1 MSGSN
6 YTLSCPK
13 CQAVNAVRGKAMTLA
28 MTCSSCGV
36 YFRVGNWDKNITMF
50 DSPCEP
56 ALPLGTK
63 GKIEGV
69 VYEVMGFTVKK
80 ELKYKYHWR
89 EYLLFNPF
97 QGYAFLSEYDGH
109 WNIIWPIENEPT
121 KRKTESDFY
130 EGGLH
135 YQLYQKYQANVIYAR
150 GEFFFDVVELTESTW
165 NSEYI
170 GPPFMFALEVSD
182 DSLLWCKGEYIARQ
196 EVASAFNVPVK
207 NLPAKKGIGYTQP
220 VMAAIKPGAI
230 TGFTF
235 FILLALIGMQFFFS
249 GTAEEKIVYQGSFSQ
264 ATLKDQKFF
273 VTPSFQVDDGSKS
286 LNIDIITPV
295 QNDWFFGEFSLIN
308 DETGTEIIFTK
319 DIEYYQG
326 YEDGE
331 SWTEGSPYGEAFLSQ
346 IPGGKYH
353 INIYPEFSTS
363 SHEFTIVVKRDVATM
378 SNFFITL
385 FALALFPV
393 GFFIR
398 KTTMEKRRWEE
409 SDYSPYAS
417 YDDD

>member
-1 MSGSN
+1 
-6 YTLSCPK
+6 
-13 CQAVNAVRGKAMTLA
+13 MTLA
-28 MTCSSCGV
+28 MTCPSCGI
-36 YFRVGNWDKNITMF
+36 YFRVGQWDKSMTTF
-50 DSPCEP
+50 GSSYEP
-56 ALPLGTK
+56 VLPLGTK

-69 VYEVMGFTVKK
+69 VYEVMGFTIKK
-80 ELKYKYHWR
+80 EQKYKYDWR

-109 WNIIWPIENEPT
+109 WNIVWPIENGPT
-121 KRKTESDFY
+121 KRTAESDFY

-135 YQLYQKYQANVIYAR
+135 YQLYQKYKAKVIYAR
-150 GEFFFDVVELTESTW
+150 GEFFFDVVDLTDSTQ

-170 GPPFMFALEVSD
+170 GPPYMYALEVSD
-182 DSLLWCKGEYIARQ
+182 DSLLWCKGEYMTPQ

-207 NLPAKKGIGYTQP
+207 NLPGKKGIGYTQP
-220 VMAAIKPGAI
+220 VMAGVKPGAI
-230 TGFTF
+230 VGLTF
-235 FILLALIGMQFFFS
+235 FILLVLVALQFFFS
-249 GTAEEKIVYQGSFSQ
+249 GTAAEKIVYQGNFSQ
-264 ATLKDQKFF
+264 TMLKDQKFF
-273 VTPSFQVDDGSKS
+273 VTPSFQLDGGSKS

-308 DETGTEIIFTK
+308 DDTGTEIIFTK

-363 SHEFTIVVKRDVATM
+363 SHDFTIVVKRDVATM
-378 SNFFITL
+378 SNFFVTL
-385 FALALFPV
+385 VALALFPV

-398 KTTMEKRRWEE
+398 KNILEKRRWSE

-417 YDDD
+417 YED